1 MNEVENRART
11 QRQPKIFYGWWIVG
25 AASIQALWTSGSF
38 FYGFTAFFNPII
50 AEFKWSAAA
59 TATALSLQRT
69 EAGIAGPFVGFLV
82 DRYGARGVMLTG
94 TVITSLGFFYLARI
108 HSLPTFYLAFGIIA
122 LGFSMASM
130 ITTTAVVGNW
140 FSRLRSRAMT
150 VAFAGGGMGGIMVP
164 AIVWGISSFGWRAV
178 MDWIAL
184 ITLFVGIPVALVMR
198 HRPEDYGYLPDG
210 RQPDAEE
217 AADGESGSLEGGPAE
232 LEEPNFT
239 IRQILRSVAFWQL
252 TMSMGLVGMVMSTV
266 VVFSIPAMESFGL
279 SSATAGVV
287 VLFLSVFNVAGR
299 FLLGFLADKVD
310 KRRML
315 AFTYLLIGLG
325 ALAFATIQRP
335 WQVVL
340 FLFLYPPGHGGTV
353 PVRFALLADY
363 FGRRSF
369 GALVGLTMTLTA
381 VFGIVGP
388 VFTGWMFDVTGSY
401 RLAFIIMGLLVLPAV
416 PVTLMVKQPVSS

>member
-1 MNEVENRART
+1 M
-11 QRQPKIFYGWWIVG
+11 
-25 AASIQALWTSGSF
+25 SGSF
-38 FYGFTAFFNPII
+38 FYGFSAFFNPII

-82 DRYGARGVMLTG
+82 DRYGARGVMLVG

-108 HSLPTFYLAFGIIA
+108 HSLPTFYLAFGIVA

-140 FSRLRSRAMT
+140 FLRLRSRAMT

-164 AIVWGISSFGWRAV
+164 AIVWGISSFGWRAI

-184 ITLFVGIPVALVMR
+184 ITLVIGIPVALIMR
-198 HRPEDYGYLPDG
+198 HRPENYGYLPDG
-210 RQPDAEE
+210 RQPHTEE
-217 AADGESGSLEGGPAE
+217 TAGGDPSSLADDSVE
-232 LEEPNFT
+232 LEEPDFT
-239 IRQILRSVAFWQL
+239 VRQILRSVAFWQL
-252 TMSMGLVGMVMSTV
+252 TMSMGVVGMVMGTV

-287 VLFLSVFNVAGR
+287 VLFLSVFNLAGR
-299 FLLGFLADKVD
+299 FILGFLADKVD
-310 KRRML
+310 KRRVL

-325 ALAFATIQRP
+325 SLAFATIQRP
-335 WQVVL
+335 WQIVL

-369 GALVGLTMTLTA
+369 GTLVGLTMTLTA
-381 VFGIVGP
+381 VFGIIGP

-401 RLAFIIMGLLVLPAV
+401 RMAFIIMGLLVLPTV
-416 PVTLMVKQPVSS
+416 PVTLMVKQPVRS

>member
-1 MNEVENRART
+1 M
-11 QRQPKIFYGWWIVG
+11 
-25 AASIQALWTSGSF
+25 SGSF
-38 FYGFTAFFNPII
+38 FYGFSAFFNPII

-82 DRYGARGVMLTG
+82 DTYGARGVMLVG
-94 TVITSLGFFYLARI
+94 TAITSLGFFYLARI
-108 HSLPTFYLAFGIIA
+108 HSLPTFYLAFGIVA

-140 FSRLRSRAMT
+140 FLRLRSRAMT
-150 VAFAGGGMGGIMVP
+150 LAFVGGGMGGIMVP
-164 AIVWGISSFGWRAV
+164 AIVWGVSSFGWRAV
-178 MDWIAL
+178 MNWIAL
-184 ITLFVGIPVALVMR
+184 ITLLIGIPVALIMR

-210 RQPDAEE
+210 RQPEVDETLVG
-217 AADGESGSLEGGPAE
+217 DPDSLAGNVAE
-232 LEEPNFT
+232 LEEPDFT
-239 IRQILRSVAFWQL
+239 IRQILRSVTFWQL
-252 TMSMGLVGMVMSTV
+252 TMSMGVVGMVMGTV

-279 SSATAGVV
+279 SSAFAGVV

-310 KRRML
+310 KRRIL
-315 AFTYLLIGLG
+315 ALTYLLIGLG
-325 ALAFATIQRP
+325 ALAFAIIHQP

-381 VFGIVGP
+381 VFGIIGP

-401 RLAFIIMGLLVLPAV
+401 RMAFIIMGLLVLPTV
-416 PVTLMVKQPVSS
+416 PVTLMVKPPVRSRIPEPDVA

>member
-1 MNEVENRART
+1 M
-11 QRQPKIFYGWWIVG
+11 
-25 AASIQALWTSGSF
+25 SGSF
-38 FYGFTAFFNPII
+38 FYGFSAFFNPII
-50 AEFKWSAAA
+50 AEFQWSAAA

-82 DRYGARGVMLTG
+82 DRYGARGVMLVG

-108 HSLPTFYLAFGIIA
+108 HSLPTFYLAFGIVA

-140 FSRLRSRAMT
+140 FLRLRSRAMT

-164 AIVWGISSFGWRAV
+164 AIVWGISSFGWRAIT
-178 MDWIAL
+178 DWIAL
-184 ITLFVGIPVALVMR
+184 ITLVIGIPVALIMR
-198 HRPEDYGYLPDG
+198 HRPEAYGYLPDG
-210 RQPDAEE
+210 RQPDTEE
-217 AADGESGSLEGGPAE
+217 TAGGDPNSLADDSAE
-232 LEEPNFT
+232 LEEPDFT
-239 IRQILRSVAFWQL
+239 VRQILRSVAFWQL
-252 TMSMGLVGMVMSTV
+252 TMSMGVVGMVMGTV

-287 VLFLSVFNVAGR
+287 VLFLSVFNLAGR

-310 KRRML
+310 KRRVL

-325 ALAFATIQRP
+325 SLAFATIQRP
-335 WQVVL
+335 WQIVL

-369 GALVGLTMTLTA
+369 GTLVGLTMTLTA
-381 VFGIVGP
+381 VFGIIGP

-401 RLAFIIMGLLVLPAV
+401 RMAFIIMGLLVLPTV
-416 PVTLMVKQPVSS
+416 PVTLMVKQPVRS

>member
-1 MNEVENRART
+1 M
-11 QRQPKIFYGWWIVG
+11 
-25 AASIQALWTSGSF
+25 SGSF
-38 FYGFTAFFNPII
+38 FYGFSAFFNPII

-94 TVITSLGFFYLARI
+94 TVITSAGFFYLARI
-108 HSLPTFYLAFGIIA
+108 HSLPTFYLAFGIVA

-140 FSRLRSRAMT
+140 FLRLRSRAMT

-184 ITLFVGIPVALVMR
+184 ITLATGIPVALIMR

-210 RQPDAEE
+210 RQPDPQE
-217 AADGESGSLEGGPAE
+217 ATDGGPDGLAGQEAE
-232 LEEPNFT
+232 LEEPDFT
-239 IRQILRSVAFWQL
+239 VRQILRSVTFWQL
-252 TMSMGLVGMVMSTV
+252 TMSMGVVGMVMGTV
-266 VVFSIPAMESFGL
+266 VVFSIPARESFGL

-287 VLFLSVFNVAGR
+287 VLFLSVFNVTGR

-310 KRRML
+310 KRRVL

-325 ALAFATIQRP
+325 SLAFATIHRP

-369 GALVGLTMTLTA
+369 GSLVGLTMTLTA
-381 VFGIVGP
+381 VFGVIGP
-388 VFTGWMFDVTGSY
+388 IFTGWMFDVTGSY
-401 RLAFIIMGLLVLPAV
+401 RLAFIIMGLLVLPTV
-416 PVTLMVKQPVSS
+416 PVTLMVKPPVHS

>member
-1 MNEVENRART
+1 MNKVGNRAPT
-11 QRQPKIFYGWWIVG
+11 QQQPRIFYGWWIVG
-25 AASIQALWTSGSF
+25 ATSFQAFWMSGSF
-38 FYGFTAFFNPII
+38 FYGFSAFFNPII

-82 DRYGARGVMLTG
+82 DRYGARGVMLVG

-108 HSLPTFYLAFGIIA
+108 HSLPTFYLAFGIVA

-140 FSRLRSRAMT
+140 FLRLRSRAMT

-164 AIVWGISSFGWRAV
+164 AIVWGISSFGWRAI

-184 ITLFVGIPVALVMR
+184 ITLVIGIPVALIMR
-198 HRPEDYGYLPDG
+198 HRPENYGYLPDG
-210 RQPDAEE
+210 RQPDTEETAGGDPSSLADDSAEM
-217 AADGESGSLEGGPAE
+217 
-232 LEEPNFT
+232 EEPDFT
-239 IRQILRSVAFWQL
+239 VRQILRSVAFWQL
-252 TMSMGLVGMVMSTV
+252 TMSMGVVGMVMGTV

-279 SSATAGVV
+279 SSATAGIV
-287 VLFLSVFNVAGR
+287 VLFLSVFNLAGR
-299 FLLGFLADKVD
+299 FFLGFLADKVD
-310 KRRML
+310 KRRVL

-325 ALAFATIQRP
+325 SLAFATIQRP
-335 WQVVL
+335 WQIVL

-369 GALVGLTMTLTA
+369 GTLVGLTMTLTA
-381 VFGIVGP
+381 VFGIIGP

-401 RLAFIIMGLLVLPAV
+401 RMAFIIMGLLVLPTV
-416 PVTLMVKQPVSS
+416 PVTLMVKQPVRS

>member
-1 MNEVENRART
+1 MNKVGNRAHTR
-11 QRQPKIFYGWWIVG
+11 RQPRIFYGWWIVG
-25 AASIQALWTSGSF
+25 AASFQALWTSGSF

-69 EAGIAGPFVGFLV
+69 EAGIVGPFVGFLV
-82 DRYGARGVMLTG
+82 DRYGARGVMLVG
-94 TVITSLGFFYLARI
+94 TVITALGFFYLARI
-108 HSLPTFYLAFGIIA
+108 NSLPTFYLAFGIVA
-122 LGFSMASM
+122 LGLSMSSM
-130 ITTTAVVGNW
+130 ITVTAVVGNW
-140 FSRLRSRAMT
+140 FSRFRSRAMT

-164 AIVWGISSFGWRAV
+164 AIVWGISSFGWRV
-178 MDWIAL
+178 IMDWIAV
-184 ITLFVGIPVALVMR
+184 ITLLIGIPVALVMR

-210 RQPDAEE
+210 RQPDADDT
-217 AADGESGSLEGGPAE
+217 AVGEPGGRTALHAE
-232 LEEPNFT
+232 PDEPDFT
-239 IRQILRSVAFWQL
+239 IRQVLRSVAFWQL
-252 TMSMGLVGMVMSTV
+252 TMSMGVVGMVMSTV

-279 SSATAGVV
+279 SSATAGIV

-310 KRRML
+310 KRHIL

-325 ALAFATIQRP
+325 SLAFATIHRP

-416 PVTLMVKQPVSS
+416 PVTLMVKQPVRS